1 MEGYIMQNKKKIDL
15 KNIQYKAKLQN
26 KVRDKNIKVKQ
37 PISIC
42 ITLLNICEYAW
53 PDDLQ
58 FECIE
63 GIYDGFYE
71 TVIAVIP
78 QQDVNINLNLIG
90 PNVDGKFNTFWRLS
104 YMIGNGKKYFG
115 P

>member
-1 MEGYIMQNKKKIDL
+1 MLILIMIGEH
-15 KNIQYKAKLQN
+15 
-26 KVRDKNIKVKQ
+26 
-37 PISIC
+37 
-42 ITLLNICEYAW
+42 TW

-78 QQDVNINLNLIG
+78 QQDVNVNLNLIG
-90 PNVDGKFNTFWRLS
+90 PNVVYSSLISKDGKFNTFWRLS